1 MNAIDK
7 KKFIAWVTK
16 RLESFDNR
24 INKDFGG
31 GLIDDLGKH
40 NELKMI
46 KEAAERGEFDTVIWS
61 E

>member
-1 MNAIDK
+1 MNTIDK
-7 KKFIAWVTK
+7 KKFITWATK

-31 GLIDDLGKH
+31 GLTDDLGKY

-46 KEAAERGEFDTVIWS
+46 KEAAERGEFDVAIWS
-61 E
+61 D